1 MNMLRI
7 ANEKASEANQSQKL
21 IDGAKKNCQIVLD
34 PNVPEFL
41 PRKAASYVKNKKFQ
55 VSYPLFKPGQNF
67 PTYRAVLVDDLPEA
81 ENFGIIPVPVES
93 FKELENK
100 FVQEAKEVCQYCL
113 VNTNNHFRGSNC
125 LPRTDLSTTGFSGYG
140 SSGHGSSGH
149 GSSGNSSCGN
159 GSSTVGSSGNGS
171 SGYLSSDEEYLTPTK
186 SVQRK
191 WSEDREVDAMEAF
204 YNKTYFRNNQ
214 NQMDNVWLE
223 LRNKDFSSAAHTSPG
238 IWVELDMTHQ
248 VFEESYNQTR
258 INSKHMDNVWLE
270 SNIEDFSP
278 RIWVK
283 DTFYQ
288 SWSMASLD

>member
-1 MNMLRI
+1 M
-7 ANEKASEANQSQKL
+7 
-21 IDGAKKNCQIVLD
+21 
-34 PNVPEFL
+34 
-41 PRKAASYVKNKKFQ
+41 
-55 VSYPLFKPGQNF
+55 
-67 PTYRAVLVDDLPEA
+67 
-81 ENFGIIPVPVES
+81 
-93 FKELENK
+93 
-100 FVQEAKEVCQYCL
+100 
-113 VNTNNHFRGSNC
+113 
-125 LPRTDLSTTGFSGYG
+125 
-140 SSGHGSSGH
+140 
-149 GSSGNSSCGN
+149 
-159 GSSTVGSSGNGS
+159 
-171 SGYLSSDEEYLTPTK
+171 TPTK